1 MKSEARL
8 ALLLIVAGCAA
19 NGVAPPA
26 EPSLQARTAQKA
38 QIGAP
43 VPVDLLVQ
51 VDVPMPDGCAAESE
65 QLQSAVAVRSA
76 PDAAGHIVETLAAG
90 RYLLRCAT
98 RAEYQFVRFPAAGEK
113 VDCSTRPAGRRCN
126 GGWIPAATATRTF
139 D

>member
-26 EPSLQARTAQKA
+26 EPSLQARTAEEVPVN
-38 QIGAP
+38 AP
-43 VPVDLLVQ
+43 VPVD
-51 VDVPMPDGCAAESE
+51 VPVPDGCAAESE

-76 PDAAGHIVETLAAG
+76 PDAAGQIVEMLAAG

>member
-19 NGVAPPA
+19 NRVAPPA
-26 EPSLQARTAQKA
+26 EPSLQARTAEEVPVN
-38 QIGAP
+38 AP
-43 VPVDLLVQ
+43 V
-51 VDVPMPDGCAAESE
+51 PDGCASESE

>member
-26 EPSLQARTAQKA
+26 EPSLQARTAEE
-38 QIGAP
+38 
-43 VPVDLLVQ
+43 VPVDVLVP
-51 VDVPMPDGCAAESE
+51 VDVPVPDGCAAESE

>member
-26 EPSLQARTAQKA
+26 EPSLQARTAEE
-38 QIGAP
+38 
-43 VPVDLLVQ
+43 VPVN
-51 VDVPMPDGCAAESE
+51 VPVPDGCAAESE

-76 PDAAGHIVETLAAG
+76 PDAAGQIVETLAAG

>member
-8 ALLLIVAGCAA
+8 ALLLIVAGCGA
-19 NGVAPPA
+19 NRVAPPA
-26 EPSLQARTAQKA
+26 EPSLQARTAEE
-38 QIGAP
+38 
-43 VPVDLLVQ
+43 VPVDVLVP
-51 VDVPMPDGCAAESE
+51 VNAPVPDGCASESE

-98 RAEYQFVRFPAAGEK
+98 RAEYQFIRFPAAGEK